1 MQQMPKARL
10 SEFAIAALTLG
21 ILSFVQL
28 AGFEKGIA
36 AIVFGILSL
45 KRIAAP
51 QSSARGEGLAAAGIV
66 LGIIYAIIATV
77 ALFVLAKNPELLE
90 QILKRPLFK

>member
-1 MQQMPKARL
+1 MQHKSPL

-45 KRIAAP
+45 KRIATP
-51 QSSARGEGLAAAGIV
+51 ESNTRGESLAAAGIV
-66 LGIIYAIIATV
+66 LGIVYAIIAGI
-77 ALFVLAKNPELLE
+77 ALFTLVRNPALLE
-90 QILKRPLFK
+90 QILQRSFQR